1 VQAFQQGLRDLGWVE
16 GRNIRIEYRYTDVA
30 LQGHAEMF
38 PRLVAELIRHK
49 PDVLVV
55 SITEAALAAKSA
67 TNTIPI
73 VMVSVPDPVASGL
86 VASLGPPG
94 GNVTGLSRQTRDLI
108 GKNLQLLRE
117 ALPAPGRVGVLTN
130 PTHPVNAAMVADA
143 HNAARSHG
151 LQIKVS
157 KPRRPRRSR
166 AHSRR

>member
-1 VQAFQQGLRDLGWVE
+1 VQAFQQGLRDLDWVE

-86 VASLGPPG
+86 VASLGRPG

-117 ALPAPGRVGVLTN
+117 ALPAAGRGGTN